1 MSAAEKPSDV
11 YALVRRTV
19 SADKK
24 DLIRVELVGERS
36 YDDENLAD
44 DIAAYLK
51 NSYFFVSVKDRTV
64 RKYSA
69 EDFAGDA
76 SLKGEF
82 VRQVLASDLPDER
95 KSEIIAVGLKAL
107 AGREVD

>member
-1 MSAAEKPSDV
+1 MCQCAFHINGSCAC
-11 YALVRRTV
+11 
-19 SADKK
+19 
-24 DLIRVELVGERS
+24 RS
-36 YDDENLAD
+36 RGH
-44 DIAAYLK
+44 
-51 NSYFFVSVKDRTV
+51 RTV

-76 SLKGEF
+76 ALKGEF